1 MYIIV
6 TTVPSMGTMAECQC
20 DSAAGSLDDIKW
32 EKVSKEQH
40 TIFTRTQHHNLVHVF
55 LAQRNTSDAPYFIVK
70 TLLYIRSLALS
81 GVAMLN
87 AQRTCT
93 VTRIHNQ

>member
-1 MYIIV
+1 
-6 TTVPSMGTMAECQC
+6 MGTMAECQC
-20 DSAAGSLDDIKW
+20 NSAADSVDDIKW

-55 LAQRNTSDAPYFIVK
+55 LAQCNTPGTPYFIVK

-81 GVAMLN
+81 DVAMLN
-87 AQRTCT
+87 AQHTCT
-93 VTRIHNQ
+93 VT